1 MRTFGGGAEGRGKH
15 MRIGGRGRGKHMRG
29 GGKGGGLC
37 VACGLVIALLLLA
50 FSAAGCGKK
59 GGGALVFAA
68 TRDLEGFGV
77 LKAWVEEFERGSSYE
92 VELVTAVDREL
103 LEMAKHGDCD
113 VLLAHLSEETQ
124 SLEIYGYVEG
134 RSEVMRDDYLL
145 VGPAEDPAQA
155 AGATSFPEAFTR
167 VAEARRPFIMRTD
180 GSGVSL
186 QAYSLWEAAGVEDFQ
201 DWMEREEG
209 DMRDALRRASREGA
223 YTFCDRSTYE
233 SMRDELMLEVIY
245 DGGGQVVNSYYVM
258 AVSALPYPDTNVAG
272 ARELT
277 EYLLSERARKH
288 LALGSWAAPPGEQ

>member
-1 MRTFGGGAEGRGKH
+1 MWRFGSGAEGRGEHVRRGGKGRGEH
-15 MRIGGRGRGKHMRG
+15 VRGGGRGRGLCG
-29 GGKGGGLC
+29 VSGLA
-37 VACGLVIALLLLA
+37 VAVLILA

-59 GGGALVFAA
+59 GGGALVLAA

-77 LKAWVEEFERGSSYE
+77 LKAWVEEFERGSPYE

-113 VLLAHLSEETQ
+113 VLLAHVSEETQ
-124 SLEIYGYVEG
+124 SLENYGYVEG
-134 RSEVMRDDYLL
+134 RREVMRDDYLL

-167 VAEARRPFIMRTD
+167 VAKARRPFIMRTD

-223 YTFCDRSTYE
+223 YAFCDRSTYE
-233 SMRDELMLEVIY
+233 SIRGELMLEVIY

-272 ARELT
+272 AREFT

-288 LALGSWAAPPGEQ
+288 LALGCWVAPPEEQ